1 LILDE
6 ATSAL
11 DTASERLV
19 QEALNNIMLNRTTII
34 VAHRLSTIINAD
46 LIVVL
51 EKGRIV
57 QQGTHNDLI
66 QQNGTYKQ
74 LIQMQQIPE

>member
-1 LILDE
+1 M
-6 ATSAL
+6 
-11 DTASERLV
+11 V
-19 QEALNNIMLNRTTII
+19 NRTTII

>member
-1 LILDE
+1 
-6 ATSAL
+6 
-11 DTASERLV
+11 
-19 QEALNNIMLNRTTII
+19 MLNRTTII
-34 VAHRLSTIINAD
+34 VAHRLSTIISAD

-66 QQNGTYKQ
+66 QQDGTYKQ